1 MKEAASLATSLPADV
16 LTKALTRAAQRLG
29 LSQKVLARTL
39 GVSEATVSR
48 LGSGRRISPDSKE
61 GELAL
66 LLLRLFRSLDSLF
79 GGNEAQSRAWMQAAN
94 HHLGEPPIALIER
107 VVGLMQVIE
116 YLDSMRGK
124 S

>member
-1 MKEAASLATSLPADV
+1 MKEAAPLATSLPADV
-16 LTKALTRAAQRLG
+16 LTKALMRAAQRLG
-29 LSQKVLARTL
+29 LSQKVMARTL

-79 GGNEAQSRAWMQAAN
+79 GGNEAQSRAWMHAAN

-107 VVGLMQVIE
+107 VVGLMQVVE